1 MEKQPLS
8 DNTGVKSK
16 CMKSI
21 RPHIAGVDGN
31 EYDIS
36 GLTDPEREDLV
47 VDLIN
52 MESSQFHS
60 KWAHIYSGPAPEDGA
75 ATTNTPAAPKE

>member
-8 DNTGVKSK
+8 DNTGGKSE
-16 CMKSI
+16 CMSSI
-21 RPHIAGVDGN
+21 RPNIASVDGN

-47 VDLIN
+47 DDLIN

-60 KWAHIYSGPAPEDGA
+60 KWAHIYSGPAPENGA
-75 ATTNTPAAPKE
+75 ATVNAPAAPKE

>member
-8 DNTGVKSK
+8 DNTGGKSG
-16 CMKSI
+16 CMKSV
-21 RPHIAGVDGN
+21 RPHIASVDGN
-31 EYDIS
+31 EYDMS

-47 VDLIN
+47 DDLIN

-60 KWAHIYSGPAPEDGA
+60 KWDHIYSGPAAEDGA
-75 ATTNTPAAPKE
+75 ATVNTPAAPKE